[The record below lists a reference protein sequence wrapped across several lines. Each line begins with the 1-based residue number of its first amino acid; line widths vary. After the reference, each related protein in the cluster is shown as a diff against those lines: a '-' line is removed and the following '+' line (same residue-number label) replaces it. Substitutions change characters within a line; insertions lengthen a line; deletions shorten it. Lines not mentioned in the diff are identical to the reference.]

1 MIYTKDYLIGAYLD
15 RYVEICDVDTLLR
28 LEDNANK
35 LYDKVG
41 KDKFRVYASLDAQ
54 RLREYNGL

>member
-35 LYDKVG
+35 LYDEVG

-54 RLREYNGL
+54 RLREYNG

>member
-15 RYVEICDVDTLLR
+15 RYVEVCDVDTLLR
-28 LEDNANK
+28 LEENANK
-35 LYDKVG
+35 LYDEVG
-41 KDKFRVYASLDAQ
+41 KDKFRVYASLDAK